1 MQHGET
7 DYKIRFDE
15 CNDKFERIFE
25 LTSAASKIINADL
38 SILKVNKA
46 LSDLLGYSEEEIE
59 GTKILDYACPEYIG
73 HWHHLQEAL
82 WHNKLPFFKLEACLF
97 HKDKSRVWVD
107 VTTILFNDQG
117 VTYGFTVLDD
127 ITYRKSFED
136 SEKQLKAALAESY
149 RVQEE
154 LRQKTDDL
162 ARILDTMAEGVGIV
176 DTERNLIYANPMAQ
190 KILGLTESEI
200 KGRTYDDPRW
210 QNLRLDGTPL
220 PPEEHPMSIIMQT
233 GKPVYDYEIGV
244 QPPQGDCFYISINA
258 APIFDNDGQ
267 LTGGLGT
274 FMDVTTRRKTTQ
286 QKDEFISMASHELR
300 TPITSLKASLQLL
313 NKIKED
319 PSSAEMMP
327 LLITQ
332 ANKSLNK
339 LNTLI
344 ADLLNANKLT
354 EGQLHLNKIRFTLAK
369 LVEDCCNHI
378 RLAGDYHIVT
388 EGDLEL
394 QVDAD
399 ATRID
404 QVIVNFINNA
414 VKYAPD
420 SRTIRVKIERIA
432 SNARL
437 SVIDEGP
444 GIPKEKQP
452 HLFDRYF
459 RADITGLQYA
469 GLGLG
474 LYISSEIIKRH
485 GGTIGVTSQL
495 GKGSTFWFTLPV

>member
-154 LRQKTDDL
+154 LRRKTDDL

-344 ADLLNANKLT
+344 GDLLNVNKLT
-354 EGQLHLNKIRFTLAK
+354 EGQLHLNKSQFTLAK

-388 EGDLEL
+388 EGDLDL

-414 VKYAPD
+414 IKYAPD
-420 SRTIRVKIERIA
+420 SRTIRVKIERKA

-437 SVIDEGP
+437 SVIDAGP

-495 GKGSTFWFTLPV
+495 GEGSTFWFTLPV